1 MLSLAGFT
9 GASSLAPV
17 ADIAVTGYSC
27 RARACREALDYRFA
41 NCPELPTQD
50 VIAELEVVKAVSS
63 KKANE
68 MLELRAGHR
77 KAMSEA
83 AEKFAGEREAWA
95 GERESMRKKINGLE
109 LALNQAKDSVSTSP
123 GGGAG
128 VPRSPGGGG
137 GPSSSP
143 GGVGYG
149 GVGGDF
155 LGSDALGGGGGGR
168 WGGDAFASRDGHMSD
183 VRRQDGQIAA
193 LRSRY
198 EVTA

>member
-77 KAMSEA
+77 KAMSQE

-123 GGGAG
+123 GGGGRCPAQPWG
-128 VPRSPGGGG
+128 RGGSFVIARGGG
-137 GPSSSP
+137 
-143 GGVGYG
+143 
-149 GVGGDF
+149 
-155 LGSDALGGGGGGR
+155 L
-168 WGGDAFASRDGHMSD
+168 WGCWG
-183 VRRQDGQIAA
+183 
-193 LRSRY
+193 
-198 EVTA
+198 